1 MDKYQVNLAG
11 AQWRKSTKSS
21 TNGQCVEY
29 AQVDGFV
36 AIRDS
41 QNPDREPLIFDANE
55 WECFLD
61 GVAKG
66 EFPVPAV

>member
-1 MDKYQVNLAG
+1 MDKYHVNLAD
-11 AQWRKSTKSS
+11 AQWRKSTKSNA
-21 TNGQCVEY
+21 NGGCVEI

-41 QNPDREPLIFDANE
+41 RNPDREPLIFDATE
-55 WECFLD
+55 WDCFLD

-66 EFPVPAV
+66 EFPVPRP